1 MQIKRTYYTHCSY
14 ISIKTLR
21 STFLNPAGIV
31 VNNEGSFHHDSMAK
45 KNNQEKK
52 NKPIYH
58 VCRQLWDMLDL
69 KTVKINVKYMND
81 QHKNSKGIAKK
92 I

>member
-1 MQIKRTYYTHCSY
+1 MHCSY

-21 STFLNPAGIV
+21 STFLNLAGIV

-58 VCRQLWDMLDL
+58 VCRQL
-69 KTVKINVKYMND
+69 
-81 QHKNSKGIAKK
+81 
-92 I
+92 

>member
-1 MQIKRTYYTHCSY
+1 
-14 ISIKTLR
+14 
-21 STFLNPAGIV
+21 
-31 VNNEGSFHHDSMAK
+31 MAK